1 MSPLLEDVLLMYLD
15 RQGKQQD
22 PPEITQLVD
31 KIEDQLRLDQ
41 MPFPERDRIS
51 TALSDLVAAVRLSG
65 FVLGIR
71 FSLDVMKGI
80 R

>member
-22 PPEITQLVD
+22 PSEITQLVD

-41 MPFPERDRIS
+41 MSFPERDGIS
-51 TALSDLVAAVRLSG
+51 TALSDLVAAGRRSG

-71 FSLDVMKGI
+71 FSLDVMKEI